1 VTFWVPWAVDAVVAA
16 IAVYFFFVGVADGSV
31 SSFNIGLWLSI
42 LVALAVEVGGSLWL
56 KARGR
61 RGLAVTL
68 LWLLAAPALLAGV
81 FLLIVLITNPR
92 WN

>member
-1 VTFWVPWAVDAVVAA
+1 VTFWLPWAVDAVVAA

-31 SSFNIGLWLSI
+31 SSFNIGLWLCI
-42 LVALAVEVGGSLWL
+42 LAALAVEVGGSLWL
-56 KARGR
+56 KTHGR
-61 RGLAVTL
+61 RGLAITL